1 MELFPLKVL
10 ALLAGVVVVCIFIV
24 VVRLGDTFKQISDLL
39 DLFKGIQNGI
49 YMCLFI

>member
-10 ALLAGVVVVCIFIV
+10 ALLAGVVVVCIFMV

-39 DLFKGIQNGI
+39 DLLTEIQYGTEK
-49 YMCLFI
+49 CHFI